1 MNTFEYIIV
10 KYIYRKN
17 TLSLWTCT
25 IDEILNNEI
34 RLDATLK
41 QTTIEYVI
49 KKEIKET
56 KAMCVIW

>member
-49 KKEIKET
+49 KKEIKKT